1 MENMEYDV
9 VIIGAGIS
17 GACIAR
23 ELSKTTARVCLLDKE
38 DDVSCGT
45 SKANSG
51 IVHAGYDP
59 EPGTLMAKYN
69 VRGAALFADL
79 AQKLHF
85 DYKQIG
91 SLVLAFDDDGLAKL
105 KVLLERGKK
114 NGVKGLK
121 ILNRAQLEELEPNLS
136 EEALA
141 ALYAP
146 TAAITS
152 PYQATWA
159 IAESAVIN
167 GVTFLRNTAVHS
179 ITPPTS
185 KTPASRSK
193 AKGKSDD
200 DKSPSRTAA
209 FFTLSTTAG
218 EIKARFVVNAAGL
231 KADEISRMAGA
242 RDYRIIQRK
251 GEYCLLDN
259 KCINL
264 VNHVLFQTPGPL
276 GKGVLVTRTVDGNI
290 LIGPSADPVSKD
302 TIDYTGTTAAS
313 QEAIL
318 KAARRSIPD
327 IPQRNIINSFAGIR
341 AIAIEPDGTPI
352 NDFIIEEDATI
363 RGFINVGGICSPGLT
378 SAPAIGEAVVEI
390 LKKAG
395 LKTTLKPLA
404 SKATSS
410 AATSK
415 TASAAKTSKENTKPA
430 SSSTNYFIE
439 EREGIPSFKFASH
452 EEKLALIK
460 KDSRYG
466 QIICR
471 CEMITEGE
479 IVAAIHSPIGA
490 VDLDGVKRR
499 TRAGMGRCQAGFCSP
514 RVTEILSRELQIPMI
529 NITKRGGTSYV
540 LDSKTRPCVPEVAK

>member
-69 VRGAALFADL
+69 VRGAELFADL

-114 NGVKGLK
+114 NGVKKLK

-179 ITPPTS
+179 IT
-185 KTPASRSK
+185 KE
-193 AKGKSDD
+193 KS
-200 DKSPSRTAA
+200 

-259 KCINL
+259 KCVNL

-290 LIGPSADPVSKD
+290 LIGPSADAVSKD
-302 TIDYTGTTAAS
+302 TIDYTGTTASS

-341 AIAIEPDGTPI
+341 AIAVEPDGTPI
-352 NDFIIEEDATI
+352 NDFIIEEDAKI
-363 RGFINVGGICSPGLT
+363 HGFINVGGICSPGLT

-410 AATSK
+410 TATSK
-415 TASAAKTSKENTKPA
+415 TDSAAKTSKENTKSA
-430 SSSTNYFIE
+430 SATTCFIE
-439 EREGIPSFKFASH
+439 ERAGIPSFKFASH

-460 KDSRYG
+460 KDSRFG

>member
-59 EPGTLMAKYN
+59 EPGSLMAKYN
-69 VRGAALFADL
+69 VRGAELFADL

-114 NGVKGLK
+114 NGVKKLK

-136 EEALA
+136 EEAIG

-179 ITPPTS
+179 ITPPAS
-185 KTPASRSK
+185 KTPTSRSK
-193 AKGKSDD
+193 AASKNDD

-290 LIGPSADPVSKD
+290 LIGPSADAVSKD

-318 KAARRSIPD
+318 KAARRSVPD

-341 AIAIEPDGTPI
+341 AIAVEPDGTPI
-352 NDFIIEEDATI
+352 NDFIIEEDTKI

-378 SAPAIGEAVVEI
+378 SAPAIGEAVVDL

-395 LKTTLKPLA
+395 LKVSP
-404 SKATSS
+404 
-410 AATSK
+410 AAH
-415 TASAAKTSKENTKPA
+415 
-430 SSSTNYFIE
+430 FIE
-439 EREGIPSFKFASH
+439 EREGIPSFKLSSH

-460 KDSRYG
+460 KDCRFG

-540 LDSKTRPCVPEVAK
+540 LDSKTRPYVPEVAK

>member
-51 IVHAGYDP
+51 FVHAGYDP
-59 EPGTLMAKYN
+59 EPGSLMAKYN
-69 VRGAALFADL
+69 VRGAELFADL

-114 NGVKGLK
+114 NGVKKLK

-136 EEALA
+136 EEAIG

-179 ITPPTS
+179 ITPPAS

-193 AKGKSDD
+193 TAGKNDD
-200 DKSPSRTAA
+200 DKSPSRTATC
-209 FFTLSTTAG
+209 FTLSTTAG

-341 AIAIEPDGTPI
+341 AIAVEPDGTPI
-352 NDFIIEEDATI
+352 NDFIIEEDAKI

-378 SAPAIGEAVVEI
+378 SAPAIGEAVVDL

-410 AATSK
+410 ATTSK
-415 TASAAKTSKENTKPA
+415 TDSADTTC
-430 SSSTNYFIE
+430 FIE
-439 EREGIPSFKFASH
+439 EREGIPSFKLSSH
-452 EEKLALIK
+452 DEKLDLIK
-460 KDSRYG
+460 KDCRYG

>member
-1 MENMEYDV
+1 MKNMEYDV

-59 EPGTLMAKYN
+59 EPGSLMAKYN
-69 VRGAALFADL
+69 VRGAELFADL

-114 NGVKGLK
+114 NGVKKLK

-136 EEALA
+136 EEALG

-179 ITPPTS
+179 ITPPAPSS
-185 KTPASRSK
+185 KTA
-193 AKGKSDD
+193 GKKDD
-200 DKSPSRTAA
+200 DKSPSRAA
-209 FFTLSTTAG
+209 TFFTLSTTAG
-218 EIKARFVVNAAGL
+218 EIKAKYVVNAAGL

-290 LIGPSADPVSKD
+290 LIGPSADAVSKD

-318 KAARRSIPD
+318 KAARRSVPD

-341 AIAIEPDGTPI
+341 AIAVEPDGTPI

-378 SAPAIGEAVVEI
+378 SAPAIGEAVVDL

-395 LKTTLKPLA
+395 LKVSP
-404 SKATSS
+404 
-410 AATSK
+410 AAH
-415 TASAAKTSKENTKPA
+415 
-430 SSSTNYFIE
+430 FIE
-439 EREGIPSFKFASH
+439 EREGIPSFKLSSQ

-460 KDSRYG
+460 KDKRYG

>member
-69 VRGAALFADL
+69 VRGAELFADL

-105 KVLLERGKK
+105 KILLERGKK
-114 NGVKGLK
+114 NGVKKLK
-121 ILNRAQLEELEPNLS
+121 ILNHAQLEELEPNLS

-179 ITPPTS
+179 IT
-185 KTPASRSK
+185 KE
-193 AKGKSDD
+193 KS
-200 DKSPSRTAA
+200 

-259 KCINL
+259 KCVNL

-290 LIGPSADPVSKD
+290 LIGPSADAVSKD
-302 TIDYTGTTAAS
+302 TIDYTGTTTAS

-341 AIAIEPDGTPI
+341 AIAVEPDGTPI

-363 RGFINVGGICSPGLT
+363 HGFINVGGICSPGLT

-415 TASAAKTSKENTKPA
+415 TDSAAKTSKENTKYTSA
-430 SSSTNYFIE
+430 TTYFIE
-439 EREGIPSFKFASH
+439 ERAGIPSFKFASH

-460 KDSRYG
+460 KDSRFG

>member
-69 VRGAALFADL
+69 VRGAELFADL
-79 AQKLHF
+79 AQKLRF

-114 NGVKGLK
+114 NGVKKLK
-121 ILNRAQLEELEPNLS
+121 ILNRTQLEELEPNLS
-136 EEALA
+136 EEAIG

-179 ITPPTS
+179 IT
-185 KTPASRSK
+185 KE
-193 AKGKSDD
+193 KS
-200 DKSPSRTAA
+200 

-218 EIKARFVVNAAGL
+218 KIKTRFVVNAAGL

-290 LIGPSADPVSKD
+290 LIGPSADAVSKD
-302 TIDYTGTTAAS
+302 IIDYTGTTAAS

-318 KAARRSIPD
+318 KAARRSVPD

-341 AIAIEPDGTPI
+341 AIAVEPDGTPI
-352 NDFIIEEDATI
+352 NDFIIEEDAKI

-378 SAPAIGEAVVEI
+378 SAPAIGEAVVEL

-395 LKTTLKPLA
+395 LKTTLKPVA
-404 SKATSS
+404 GKDTSS
-410 AATSK
+410 TG
-415 TASAAKTSKENTKPA
+415 
-430 SSSTNYFIE
+430 TNCFIE

>member
-51 IVHAGYDP
+51 IVHVGYDP
-59 EPGTLMAKYN
+59 EPGSLMAKYN
-69 VRGAALFADL
+69 VRGAELFADL

-121 ILNRAQLEELEPNLS
+121 ILNRTQLEELEPNLS
-136 EEALA
+136 EEAIG

-167 GVTFLRNTAVHS
+167 GVNFLRNTAVHS
-179 ITPPTS
+179 ITPPAS

-193 AKGKSDD
+193 TTGKNDD

-218 EIKARFVVNAAGL
+218 VIKAKYVVNAAGL

-290 LIGPSADPVSKD
+290 LIGPSADAVSKE

-318 KAARRSIPD
+318 KAARRSVPD

-341 AIAIEPDGTPI
+341 AIAVEPDGTPI
-352 NDFIIEEDATI
+352 NDFIIEEDAKI

-378 SAPAIGEAVVEI
+378 SAPAIGEAVVDL

-404 SKATSS
+404 SKTTSS
-410 AATSK
+410 GK
-415 TASAAKTSKENTKPA
+415 ASKPA
-430 SSSTNYFIE
+430 STAATCFIE

-460 KDSRYG
+460 KDSRFG

-529 NITKRGGTSYV
+529 NITKRGGTSYI

>member
-1 MENMEYDV
+1 MANKYDV
-9 VIIGAGIS
+9 VIIGAGIT

-23 ELSKTTARVCLLDKE
+23 ELSKTTAKVCLVEKE

-59 EPGTLMAKYN
+59 ECGTLMAKYN
-69 VRGAALFADL
+69 IRGSELFGSL
-79 AQKLHF
+79 AKKLNF
-85 DYKQIG
+85 DYKLLG
-91 SLVLAFDDDGLAKL
+91 SLVLAFDEDGIK
-105 KVLLERGKK
+105 KIDTLLERGNK
-114 NGVKGLK
+114 NGVKGLR
-121 ILNRAQLEELEPNLS
+121 IVEQEELHQMEPNLS
-136 EEALA
+136 EDAIA

-146 TAAITS
+146 TAAIIS

-167 GVTFLRNTAVHS
+167 GVTFMRNTAVHGIKKENQS
-179 ITPPTS
+179 
-185 KTPASRSK
+185 
-193 AKGKSDD
+193 
-200 DKSPSRTAA
+200 
-209 FFTLSTTAG
+209 FVLSTTAG
-218 EIKARFVVNAAGL
+218 ELYADYVVNAAGL

-242 RDYRIIQRK
+242 RDYKILQRK

-259 KCINL
+259 KCIHL

-276 GKGVLVTRTVDGNI
+276 GKGVLVTQTVDGNI
-290 LIGPSADPVSKD
+290 LIGPSADEVSED
-302 TIDYTGTTAAS
+302 SVDYTGTTALS
-313 QEAIL
+313 QSAIL
-318 KAARRSIPD
+318 RAARRSVPD

-341 AIAIEPDGTPI
+341 AIAVDSDGNPI
-352 NDFIIEEDATI
+352 NDFIVEEDEKVC
-363 RGFINVGGICSPGLT
+363 GFINVGGICSPGLT
-378 SAPAIGEAVVEI
+378 SAPAIGEDVVQI

-395 LKTTLKPLA
+395 LKTA
-404 SKATSS
+404 DNES
-410 AATSK
+410 
-415 TASAAKTSKENTKPA
+415 
-430 SSSTNYFIE
+430 FIE
-439 EREGIPSFKFASH
+439 EREGIPSFKRADYK
-452 EEKLALIK
+452 EKLALIK
-460 KDSRYG
+460 KDNRFG

-514 RVTEILSRELQIPMI
+514 RVTEILSRELKIPMI

-540 LDSKTRPCVPEVAK
+540 LDSKTRPSVPEVAE

>member
-59 EPGTLMAKYN
+59 EPGSLMAKYN

-105 KVLLERGKK
+105 KILLERGKK

-121 ILNRAQLEELEPNLS
+121 ILNRDQLEELEPNLS
-136 EEALA
+136 EQALA

-179 ITPPTS
+179 IT
-185 KTPASRSK
+185 
-193 AKGKSDD
+193 KGKS
-200 DKSPSRTAA
+200 S
-209 FFTLSTTAG
+209 FTLSTTAG
-218 EIKARFVVNAAGL
+218 VIKAKYVVNAAGL

-259 KCINL
+259 KCVNL

-290 LIGPSADPVSKD
+290 LIGPSADAVSKD

-318 KAARRSIPD
+318 KAARRSVPD

-341 AIAIEPDGTPI
+341 AIAVEPDGTPI
-352 NDFIIEEDATI
+352 NDFIIEEDAKI

-415 TASAAKTSKENTKPA
+415 TASAAKTSKENTKSA
-430 SSSTNYFIE
+430 SATTYFIE
-439 EREGIPSFKFASH
+439 EREGIPSFKLSSH